1 MDLPIRFNVRLI
13 GLVIKKPIHRSA
25 HAALTPSRCG
35 STVTAGTRGGKL
47 NPPEFKIDATPQPEG
62 IFARIRLLDQSLTF
76 FLAVLI
82 LIIFVVFPL
91 AGLGWLGKF
100 IVDLVISILLLSG
113 AVATKRSRTLTI
125 LVVLLTI
132 AGLAV
137 HWTGAY
143 VPKFGHPILEAVL
156 LLSCL
161 LAFALITLVQVFS
174 PGAINLHRVL
184 GAIAAYLLIGLVWS
198 YAYVVADL
206 LVPGSIHPTASVQE
220 AVSPMA
226 RYVYFSFT
234 TLTTLGYGDIVPVHP
249 IARTLAV
256 CEGLIG
262 QLYPAVLI
270 AGLLGMALQPQKA
283 PPSKP

>member
-1 MDLPIRFNVRLI
+1 
-13 GLVIKKPIHRSA
+13 
-25 HAALTPSRCG
+25 
-35 STVTAGTRGGKL
+35 L
-47 NPPEFKIDATPQPEG
+47 NPPEFKIDETPQPQG
-62 IFARIRLLDQSLTF
+62 IFARVRLLDQSLTF
-76 FLAVLI
+76 FLAILI

-91 AGLGWLGKF
+91 AGLGWLGKI

-113 AVATKRSRTLTI
+113 AVATKHSRTLTI

-132 AGLAV
+132 AGLVV
-137 HWTGAY
+137 HWTGVY
-143 VPKFGHPILEAVL
+143 IPKFSHPVLESVL

-161 LAFALITLVQVFS
+161 LAFAVITLIQVFS
-174 PGAINLHRVL
+174 PGAINVHRVL

-198 YAYVVADL
+198 YAYFLADMII
-206 LVPGSIHPTASVQE
+206 PGSIHPTASTQE
-220 AVSPMA
+220 VVAPMA

-249 IARTLAV
+249 IARTLAI

-270 AGLLGMALQPQKA
+270 AGLLGMALQSQKPA
-283 PPSKP
+283 GDKP

>member
-1 MDLPIRFNVRLI
+1 M
-13 GLVIKKPIHRSA
+13 
-25 HAALTPSRCG
+25 
-35 STVTAGTRGGKL
+35 
-47 NPPEFKIDATPQPEG
+47 NPAEFKIDAGSQPQG
-62 IFARIRLLDQSLTF
+62 FFTRVRLLDQSLTF

-100 IVDLVISILLLSG
+100 IVDLVLSILLLSG

-125 LVVLLTI
+125 LVVLLTV

-143 VPKFGHPILEAVL
+143 VPKFGHPVLESVL

-161 LAFALITLVQVFS
+161 LAFALVTLVQVFS
-174 PGAINLHRVL
+174 PGVINLHRVL
-184 GAIAAYLLIGLVWS
+184 GAIAAYLLIGLMWS
-198 YAYVVADL
+198 YAYALADM
-206 LVPGSIHPTASVQE
+206 LVPGSIRPMVNAQE
-220 AVSPMA
+220 EVAPMA
-226 RYVYFSFT
+226 RYVYFSFS

-249 IARTLAV
+249 IARTLAI

-270 AGLLGMALQPQKA
+270 AGLLGMALQPQKL
-283 PPSKP
+283 PESKP

>member
-1 MDLPIRFNVRLI
+1 LNLP
-13 GLVIKKPIHRSA
+13 K
-25 HAALTPSRCG
+25 
-35 STVTAGTRGGKL
+35 
-47 NPPEFKIDATPQPEG
+47 FKIDATPQPEG
-62 IFARIRLLDQSLTF
+62 VFARIRLLDQSLTF
-76 FLAVLI
+76 FLAILI

-100 IVDLVISILLLSG
+100 IVDLVLSILLLSG

-125 LVVLLTI
+125 LVVLLTV
-132 AGLAV
+132 AGLVV
-137 HWTGAY
+137 HWSGVY
-143 VPKFGHPILEAVL
+143 VPKFAHPVLESVL

-161 LAFALITLVQVFS
+161 LAFAVITLVQVFS

-184 GAIAAYLLIGLVWS
+184 GAIAAYLLIGLMWS
-198 YAYVVADL
+198 YAYFLADMII
-206 LVPGSIHPTASVQE
+206 PGSIHPTANTRE
-220 AVSPMA
+220 AVAPMA

-249 IARTLAV
+249 IARTLAI

-270 AGLLGMALQPQKA
+270 AGLLAMALQPRKLSE
-283 PPSKP
+283 SKP

>member
-1 MDLPIRFNVRLI
+1 M
-13 GLVIKKPIHRSA
+13 
-25 HAALTPSRCG
+25 
-35 STVTAGTRGGKL
+35 
-47 NPPEFKIDATPQPEG
+47 NPPEFKLAATTKPQG

-76 FLAVLI
+76 FLAILI
-82 LIIFVVFPL
+82 LVIFVMFPL

-100 IVDLVISILLLSG
+100 IVDLVLSILLLSG

-143 VPKFGHPILEAVL
+143 VPKFSHPVLESVL

-174 PGAINLHRVL
+174 PGVINLHRVL
-184 GAIAAYLLIGLVWS
+184 GAIAAYLLIGLLWS
-198 YAYVVADL
+198 YAYALADM
-206 LVPGSIHPTASVQE
+206 LVPGSIRPMVNAQE
-220 AVSPMA
+220 EVAPMA
-226 RYVYFSFT
+226 RYVYFSFS

-249 IARTLAV
+249 IARTLAI

-270 AGLLGMALQPQKA
+270 AGLLAMALQPQKL
-283 PPSKP
+283 PESKP

>member
-1 MDLPIRFNVRLI
+1 MNDV
-13 GLVIKKPIHRSA
+13 K
-25 HAALTPSRCG
+25 SRKRREID
-35 STVTAGTRGGKL
+35 TQPPRKYRDWRNAERKKL
-47 NPPEFKIDATPQPEG
+47 NPPEFKIDETPQPQG

-91 AGLGWLGKF
+91 AGLGWLGKI
-100 IVDLVISILLLSG
+100 IVDLVLSILLLSG
-113 AVATKRSRTLTI
+113 AVATKRSRTLTV
-125 LVVLLTI
+125 LVVLLTLT
-132 AGLAV
+132 GLVV

-143 VPKFGHPILEAVL
+143 APKFGHPILESAL

-161 LAFALITLVQVFS
+161 LAFAVITLVQVFS
-174 PGAINLHRVL
+174 PGEINLHRVL
-184 GAIAAYLLIGLVWS
+184 GAIAAYLLIGLMWS
-198 YAYVVADL
+198 YAYFLADMII
-206 LVPGSIHPTASVQE
+206 PGSIHPTTTTQE
-220 AVSPMA
+220 AVAPMA

-270 AGLLGMALQPQKA
+270 AGLLGMALQPPK
-283 PPSKP
+283 PPESKP

>member
-1 MDLPIRFNVRLI
+1 M
-13 GLVIKKPIHRSA
+13 
-25 HAALTPSRCG
+25 
-35 STVTAGTRGGKL
+35 
-47 NPPEFKIDATPQPEG
+47 NPPEFKLAATTKPQG

-76 FLAVLI
+76 FLAILI
-82 LIIFVVFPL
+82 LVIFVMFPL

-100 IVDLVISILLLSG
+100 IVDLVLSILLLSG

-143 VPKFGHPILEAVL
+143 VPKFSHPVLESVL

-174 PGAINLHRVL
+174 PGVINLHRVL
-184 GAIAAYLLIGLVWS
+184 GAIAAYLLIGLLWS
-198 YAYVVADL
+198 YAYALADM
-206 LVPGSIHPTASVQE
+206 LVPGSIRPMVNVQE
-220 AVSPMA
+220 EVAPMA
-226 RYVYFSFT
+226 RYVYFSFS

-249 IARTLAV
+249 IARTLAI

-270 AGLLGMALQPQKA
+270 AGLLGMALQPQKL
-283 PPSKP
+283 PESKP

>member
-1 MDLPIRFNVRLI
+1 V
-13 GLVIKKPIHRSA
+13 
-25 HAALTPSRCG
+25 
-35 STVTAGTRGGKL
+35 
-47 NPPEFKIDATPQPEG
+47 NPPEFKIDTTPQREG

-76 FLAVLI
+76 FLAILI

-100 IVDLVISILLLSG
+100 IVDLVISVLLLSG

-132 AGLAV
+132 AGLVV
-137 HWTGAY
+137 HWSGAY
-143 VPKFGHPILEAVL
+143 VPKFRHPVLESVL

-161 LAFALITLVQVFS
+161 LAFAVITLIQVFS
-174 PGAINLHRVL
+174 PGVINLHRVL

-198 YAYVVADL
+198 YAYFLAEL
-206 LVPGSIHPTASVQE
+206 LVPGSIHPTVNAQE
-220 AVSPMA
+220 VMSPMA

-234 TLTTLGYGDIVPVHP
+234 TLTTLGYGDIIPVHP
-249 IARTLAV
+249 LARTLAI
-256 CEGLIG
+256 CEALIG

-270 AGLLGMALQPQKA
+270 AGLLGMALQPQKL

>member
-1 MDLPIRFNVRLI
+1 
-13 GLVIKKPIHRSA
+13 
-25 HAALTPSRCG
+25 
-35 STVTAGTRGGKL
+35 L
-47 NPPEFKIDATPQPEG
+47 NPPEFKIDATPQPQG

-113 AVATKRSRTLTI
+113 AVATTRSRTLTI

-161 LAFALITLVQVFS
+161 LAFAVITLTQVFS

-184 GAIAAYLLIGLVWS
+184 GAIAAYLLIGLMWS
-198 YAYVVADL
+198 YAYFLADMII
-206 LVPGSIHPTASVQE
+206 PGSIHPTTTTQE
-220 AVSPMA
+220 AVAPMA

-270 AGLLGMALQPQKA
+270 AGLLGMALQPQKV

>member
-1 MDLPIRFNVRLI
+1 
-13 GLVIKKPIHRSA
+13 
-25 HAALTPSRCG
+25 
-35 STVTAGTRGGKL
+35 L
-47 NPPEFKIDATPQPEG
+47 NPPEFKFDATQEAEG
-62 IFARIRLLDQSLTF
+62 VFARIRLLDQSLTF
-76 FLAVLI
+76 FLAILI

-113 AVATKRSRTLTI
+113 AVATTRSRTLTI

-132 AGLAV
+132 AGLVV

-143 VPKFGHPILEAVL
+143 VPKFGHPILESVL

-161 LAFALITLVQVFS
+161 LAYALITLVQVFS
-174 PGAINLHRVL
+174 PGVINLHRVL
-184 GAIAAYLLIGLVWS
+184 GAIAAYLLIGLMWS
-198 YAYVVADL
+198 YAYFLADL
-206 LVPGSIHPTASVQE
+206 LVPGSIHPTVNAQE
-220 AVSPMA
+220 VMSPMA

-234 TLTTLGYGDIVPVHP
+234 TLTTLGYGDIIPVHP
-249 IARTLAV
+249 LARTLAI
-256 CEGLIG
+256 CEALIG

-270 AGLLGMALQPQKA
+270 AGLLGMALQPQKL

>member
-1 MDLPIRFNVRLI
+1 L
-13 GLVIKKPIHRSA
+13 S
-25 HAALTPSRCG
+25 
-35 STVTAGTRGGKL
+35 
-47 NPPEFKIDATPQPEG
+47 PPEIKIDATPQSEG

-76 FLAVLI
+76 FLAILI
-82 LIIFVVFPL
+82 LVIFVMFPL

-100 IVDLVISILLLSG
+100 IVDLVLSVLLLSG
-113 AVATKRSRTLTI
+113 AVATRRSRTLTV

-132 AGLAV
+132 VGLVV

-143 VPKFGHPILEAVL
+143 VPKFGHPVLESVL

-174 PGAINLHRVL
+174 PGAINWHRVL
-184 GAIAAYLLIGLVWS
+184 GAIAAYLLIGLMWS
-198 YAYVVADL
+198 YAYALADM
-206 LVPGSIHPTASVQE
+206 LVPGSIHPMVNAQE
-220 AVSPMA
+220 DVAPMA

-234 TLTTLGYGDIVPVHP
+234 TLTTLGFGDIVPVHP

-256 CEGLIG
+256 AEALIG

-270 AGLLGMALQPQKA
+270 AGLLGMALQPQK
-283 PPSKP
+283 PPESKP

>member
-1 MDLPIRFNVRLI
+1 MGEDLEQEWIC
-13 GLVIKKPIHRSA
+13 HRSS
-25 HAALTPSRCG
+25 LPSPCSRKIDTQPPQKYRDCRNHK
-35 STVTAGTRGGKL
+35 AGKL
-47 NPPEFKIDATPQPEG
+47 NPPEFKIDETPQPQG

-76 FLAVLI
+76 FLAILT

-91 AGLGWLGKF
+91 AGLGWLGKI

-132 AGLAV
+132 ASLVV
-137 HWTGAY
+137 HWTGVY
-143 VPKFGHPILEAVL
+143 VPKFSHRVLEPVL
-156 LLSCL
+156 LLTCL
-161 LAFALITLVQVFS
+161 LAFAVITLIQVFS
-174 PGAINLHRVL
+174 PGAINVHRVL

-198 YAYVVADL
+198 YAYFLADMII
-206 LVPGSIHPTASVQE
+206 PGSIHPTASTQE
-220 AVSPMA
+220 VVAPMA

-249 IARTLAV
+249 IARTLAI

-270 AGLLGMALQPQKA
+270 AGLLGMALQPQK
-283 PPSKP
+283 PPRNGA

>member
-1 MDLPIRFNVRLI
+1 MRQSKTD
-13 GLVIKKPIHRSA
+13 RSA
-25 HAALTPSRCG
+25 CTHNIDSLTPRKYRDCRNSGAR
-35 STVTAGTRGGKL
+35 KL
-47 NPPEFKIDATPQPEG
+47 NPPEFKIDETPQPEG

-100 IVDLVISILLLSG
+100 IVDLVLSILLLSG
-113 AVATKRSRTLTI
+113 AVAANRSRTLTI

-132 AGLAV
+132 AGLVV

-143 VPKFGHPILEAVL
+143 VPKFDHPVVESIL

-161 LAFALITLVQVFS
+161 FAFAVITLIQVFR
-174 PGAINLHRVL
+174 PGAITVHRVL
-184 GAIAAYLLIGLVWS
+184 GAIAAYLLIGLMWS
-198 YAYVVADL
+198 YAYSLAEMII
-206 LVPGSIHPTASVQE
+206 PGSIHPTASTQE
-220 AVSPMA
+220 MVSPMA

-234 TLTTLGYGDIVPVHP
+234 TLTTLGFGDIVPVNP

-270 AGLLGMALQPQKA
+270 AGLLGRALQPQKL
-283 PPSKP
+283 PDSKP

>member
-1 MDLPIRFNVRLI
+1 L
-13 GLVIKKPIHRSA
+13 S
-25 HAALTPSRCG
+25 
-35 STVTAGTRGGKL
+35 
-47 NPPEFKIDATPQPEG
+47 PPELKIDETPQADG

-76 FLAVLI
+76 FLAILI

-100 IVDLVISILLLSG
+100 VVDLVISILLLSG

-132 AGLAV
+132 AGLVV
-137 HWTGAY
+137 HWSGAY
-143 VPKFGHPILEAVL
+143 APKFAHPVLEAVL

-161 LAFALITLVQVFS
+161 LAFAVITLVQVFS

-198 YAYVVADL
+198 YAYFLADR
-206 LVPGSIHPTASVQE
+206 LVPGSIHPTVNTQE
-220 AVSPMA
+220 VMSPMA

-234 TLTTLGYGDIVPVHP
+234 TLTTLGYGDIIPVHP
-249 IARTLAV
+249 LARTLAV
-256 CEGLIG
+256 CEALIG

-270 AGLLGMALQPQKA
+270 TGLLGMALQPQKL
-283 PPSKP
+283 PESKA

>member
-1 MDLPIRFNVRLI
+1 V
-13 GLVIKKPIHRSA
+13 
-25 HAALTPSRCG
+25 
-35 STVTAGTRGGKL
+35 
-47 NPPEFKIDATPQPEG
+47 NPPEFKIDATPQREG

-76 FLAVLI
+76 FLAILI

-132 AGLAV
+132 AGLVV
-137 HWTGAY
+137 HWSGAY
-143 VPKFGHPILEAVL
+143 VPKFEHPVLESVL

-161 LAFALITLVQVFS
+161 LAFAVITLIQVFS
-174 PGAINLHRVL
+174 PGVINLHRVL

-198 YAYVVADL
+198 YAYFLADL
-206 LVPGSIHPTASVQE
+206 LVPGSIHPTSSGQE
-220 AVSPMA
+220 VMSPMA

-234 TLTTLGYGDIVPVHP
+234 TLTTLGYGDIIPVHP
-249 IARTLAV
+249 LARTLAI
-256 CEGLIG
+256 CEALIG

-270 AGLLGMALQPQKA
+270 AGLLGMALQPQKL

>member
-1 MDLPIRFNVRLI
+1 M
-13 GLVIKKPIHRSA
+13 
-25 HAALTPSRCG
+25 
-35 STVTAGTRGGKL
+35 
-47 NPPEFKIDATPQPEG
+47 NPPEFKIDTTTQPQG

-100 IVDLVISILLLSG
+100 IVDLVLSILLLSG
-113 AVATKRSRTLTI
+113 AVATKRSRTLTV

-132 AGLAV
+132 AGLVV
-137 HWTGAY
+137 HWTGVY
-143 VPKFGHPILEAVL
+143 VPKFSHPVLEAVL
-156 LLSCL
+156 LLTCL
-161 LAFALITLVQVFS
+161 LAFAVITLIQVFS

-184 GAIAAYLLIGLVWS
+184 GAIAAYLLIGLMWS
-198 YAYVVADL
+198 YAYFLADMII
-206 LVPGSIHPTASVQE
+206 PGSIHPTASAHE
-220 AVSPMA
+220 MVSPMA

-234 TLTTLGYGDIVPVHP
+234 TLTTLGYGDIVPLHP

-270 AGLLGMALQPQKA
+270 AGLLGMALRPQKPA
-283 PPSKP
+283 DDKL

>member
-1 MDLPIRFNVRLI
+1 MN
-13 GLVIKKPIHRSA
+13 S
-25 HAALTPSRCG
+25 
-35 STVTAGTRGGKL
+35 
-47 NPPEFKIDATPQPEG
+47 PEFKIDTTPQPQG

-100 IVDLVISILLLSG
+100 IVDLVLSILLLSG
-113 AVATKRSRTLTI
+113 AVATKRSRTLTV

-132 AGLAV
+132 AGLVV
-137 HWTGAY
+137 HWSGVY
-143 VPKFGHPILEAVL
+143 VPKFSHPVLEPVL
-156 LLSCL
+156 LLTCL
-161 LAFALITLVQVFS
+161 LVFAVITLIQVFR

-184 GAIAAYLLIGLVWS
+184 GAIAAYLLIGLMWS
-198 YAYVVADL
+198 YAYFLADMII
-206 LVPGSIHPTASVQE
+206 PGSIHPTASTQE
-220 AVSPMA
+220 MVSPMA

-234 TLTTLGYGDIVPVHP
+234 TLTTLGYGDIVPLHP

-270 AGLLGMALQPQKA
+270 AGLLGMALQPQKPA
-283 PPSKP
+283 NDKP

>member
-1 MDLPIRFNVRLI
+1 
-13 GLVIKKPIHRSA
+13 
-25 HAALTPSRCG
+25 
-35 STVTAGTRGGKL
+35 L
-47 NPPEFKIDATPQPEG
+47 NPPEFKIDAAPPAGG

-76 FLAVLI
+76 FLAILI
-82 LIIFVVFPL
+82 LIIFEVFPL

-113 AVATKRSRTLTI
+113 ALATKRSRTLTI

-143 VPKFGHPILEAVL
+143 VPKFGHPILGSVL

-161 LAFALITLVQVFS
+161 LAFAVITLIQVFS

-184 GAIAAYLLIGLVWS
+184 GAVAAYLLIGLVWS
-198 YAYVVADL
+198 YAYFLADMIIPSLLHPTTNTQKVVA
-206 LVPGSIHPTASVQE
+206 
-220 AVSPMA
+220 PMA
-226 RYVYFSFT
+226 HYVYFSFT
-234 TLTTLGYGDIVPVHP
+234 TLTTLDYGDVIPVHP
-249 IARTLAV
+249 LARTLAT
-256 CEGLIG
+256 CAALIG

-270 AGLLGMALQPQKA
+270 AGLLGMALQPQKLRQ
-283 PPSKP
+283 SKP

>member
-1 MDLPIRFNVRLI
+1 M
-13 GLVIKKPIHRSA
+13 
-25 HAALTPSRCG
+25 
-35 STVTAGTRGGKL
+35 
-47 NPPEFKIDATPQPEG
+47 NPPEFKIDEAPRPVG
-62 IFARIRLLDQSLTF
+62 IFERIRLLDQSLTF

-113 AVATKRSRTLTI
+113 AVATTRSRTLTI

-132 AGLAV
+132 AGLVV
-137 HWTGAY
+137 HLSCAY
-143 VPKFGHPILEAVL
+143 VPKFAHPILESVL

-161 LAFALITLVQVFS
+161 LAFAVITLTQVFS
-174 PGAINLHRVL
+174 PGAINLRRVL
-184 GAIAAYLLIGLVWS
+184 GAIAAYLLIGLMWS
-198 YAYVVADL
+198 YAYFLADMII
-206 LVPGSIHPTASVQE
+206 PGSIHPTTTTQE

-270 AGLLGMALQPQKA
+270 AGLLGMALQPQK
-283 PPSKP
+283 PPGSKS